1 MVCLSFHH
9 SWNSS
14 NNKYHITG
22 ALGSWGAALL
32 KPYSDRPETSGLLVN
47 TEASLRQQVRQ
58 FWLDGWQTVCP
69 LHHIPQGDDMI
80 VVF

>member
-1 MVCLSFHH
+1 M
-9 SWNSS
+9 
-14 NNKYHITG
+14 TG

-47 TEASLRQQVRQ
+47 TEASLRKQVRQ

-69 LHHIPQGDDMI
+69 LHHYQGGDMI
-80 VVF
+80 VL